1 MMVDK
6 KISQE
11 GKTKLNMPDYL
22 NPFIPSGLRK
32 SYNLKLQLLN
42 AGLFKYV

>member
-32 SYNLKLQLLN
+32 SYNLKP
-42 AGLFKYV
+42 AAFKCRFV